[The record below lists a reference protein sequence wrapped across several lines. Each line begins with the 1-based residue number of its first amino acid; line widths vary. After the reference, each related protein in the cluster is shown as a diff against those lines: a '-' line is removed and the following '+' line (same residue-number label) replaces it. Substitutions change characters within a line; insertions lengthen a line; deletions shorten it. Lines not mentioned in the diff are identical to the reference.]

1 MTCFALFLSGCSTL
15 NTQSTKLT
23 HQQTLPSIW
32 EVYGRLSVS
41 VNSDTKISGFEVSFD
56 HHDYKLIL
64 STALGFGQILIEFN
78 QQKLLVNDELIN
90 LTFNKWM
97 TSEMGWYL
105 PIDALAKILFKNE
118 INSTRHWQVKISR
131 YQLIDGIQ
139 YPKVI
144 RFNHLIKPIKIKLLI
159 NEVNQLK

>member
-15 NTQSTKLT
+15 NTQPTKLA
-23 HQQTLPSIW
+23 HQQILPSVW

-41 VNSDTKISGFEVSFD
+41 VNSDTKTSGFEVSFD

-64 STALGFGQILIEFN
+64 STAFGFGQILIEFN

-90 LTFNKWM
+90 LTFNQWM
-97 TSEMGWYL
+97 MSEMGWYL
-105 PIDALAKILFKNE
+105 PIDTLAKILFKNE
-118 INSTRHWQVKISR
+118 INSTHHWQIEISR

-144 RFNHLIKPIKIKLLI
+144 RFNHLSKPIKIKLLI